1 MAFRWPS
8 RESRLSPLLAA
19 GCQGIVQFTIGR
31 HQLMALAVLGKQAFE
46 LAFNQRGAKWGKQ
59 AMTIGT
65 TQVWVPLL
73 AAGCQGIVQFTIG
86 RHQLIERRPV

>member
-31 HQLMALAVLGKQAFE
+31 HQL
-46 LAFNQRGAKWGKQ
+46 
-59 AMTIGT
+59 
-65 TQVWVPLL
+65 
-73 AAGCQGIVQFTIG
+73 
-86 RHQLIERRPV
+86 IERRPVLSRWIRQHPHLGRPDGHGLFPHFAPRWLKASSKACLPSTASACG